1 MIINA
6 GIKRVVY
13 EQGYPDGL
21 AAEMI
26 AEKGIIIDLFESAK
40 PEVSSP

>member
-1 MIINA
+1 MVINA

-13 EQGYPDGL
+13 ELGYPDGL

-26 AEKGIIIDLFESAK
+26 AETGIIVDRFEPAK
-40 PEVSSP
+40 PGESSP